1 MASSKRETQSAVSVT
16 GTSRLALF
24 TLVAL
29 IGFTPWLWNAAM
41 PWGVFAFRFAGVAAL
56 VAVSV
61 AQFRGGLEVSAWSAR
76 VALLA
81 IGVVALAG
89 VSASVSVH
97 YGKSLEAMLNLL
109 AILGLFLTTLFFAR
123 GLGAARLL
131 AAAQVVWAIPIAL
144 LGILQH
150 YRPEL
155 VPAGS
160 SYTDRALGPFG
171 QPNRLGGYL
180 IAALPI
186 ALTLSF
192 VTQDRM
198 LRGLLLASAFVV
210 SLALVLSFSRGAW
223 IAFAVAAAGLAVV
236 LVRWPA
242 LSPRPAQ
249 LAVALGAI
257 LLPALLLLPSVLS
270 RVAPKATAKKAWNLP
285 FDPEREGS
293 AAMRGA
299 VWQGA
304 FAAAESRPVLGWGV
318 GAFREA
324 FDRSKSATMKRLE
337 AEGGRTSDQ
346 AHGYYLATLVERGVP
361 GLAIFVLF
369 AAAALAAGAAVIGS
383 GAPAEARLLAA
394 GLVASALALLA
405 HAVLEDNL
413 ALAPHALILHANLGL
428 LVSAAPG
435 ARRRANR
442 FPALGV
448 AGAAAAALALV
459 VGLQSARAEAAAIG
473 ATRDAGVGAV
483 RAARGEYARAAR
495 LAPWIDAYSI
505 GEAKTSE
512 ALGDYVRAEG
522 AFQRA
527 VSINPSDP
535 VTKHEF
541 ARLYLAHEDRFEAGA
556 RAHATTLLE
565 AALAQNPYY
574 AEIRNDLGVARLR
587 AGDREGAKRAFREA
601 AEGRSAFVDPLVNL
615 AALAQEEGDRTAAAT
630 WTRQALERNPN
641 SARALAMATE
651 LGLAPSGASGTP

>member
-24 TLVAL
+24 TLVAA
-29 IGFTPWLWNAAM
+29 IGFTPWLWNAAT
-41 PWGVFAFRFAGVAAL
+41 PWGVFAFRFAGLAAL
-56 VAVSV
+56 VVVSV
-61 AQFRGGLEVSAWSAR
+61 AQVRGKIEVSAWSAR

-81 IGVVALAG
+81 IGVVVLAG
-89 VSASVSVH
+89 VSALVSVH

-109 AILGLFLTTLFFAR
+109 AILGLFLATLFFVR
-123 GLGAARLL
+123 GLGAARFV
-131 AAAQVVWAIPIAL
+131 AAAQIFCALPIAI

-160 SYTDRALGPFG
+160 SYPGRALGPFG

-180 IAALPI
+180 IAALPLAI
-186 ALTLSF
+186 TLSF

-198 LRGLLLASAFVV
+198 LRGILLGSVLAL

-223 IAFAVAAAGLAVV
+223 IAFAIAAVALAAV

-242 LSPRPAQ
+242 LSPRPVQ
-249 LAVALGAI
+249 LAVVLGA
-257 LLPALLLLPSVLS
+257 LLIPALLLLPSVLS
-270 RVAPKATAKKAWNLP
+270 RIAPKPQAEKAWNLP

-304 FAAAESRPVLGWGV
+304 LAAAESRPVLGWGV

-405 HAVLEDNL
+405 HAGLEDNL
-413 ALAPHALILHANLGL
+413 AFAPHALILHANLGL
-428 LVSAAPG
+428 LVLSAPG
-435 ARRRANR
+435 ARKRANR
-442 FPALGV
+442 LPALGA
-448 AGAAAAALALV
+448 AGAAVALVALV
-459 VGLQSARAEAAAIG
+459 VGLQSARAEAAAID
-473 ATRDAGVGAV
+473 ATRDAGAGAV
-483 RAARGEYARAAR
+483 RATQAEYARASR
-495 LAPWIDAYSI
+495 LAPWIDSYAI

-512 ALGDYVRAEG
+512 ALGDYARAEG
-522 AFQRA
+522 AFERA
-527 VSINPSDP
+527 VSSNPSDP

-565 AALAQNPYY
+565 AALAQNRYY

-615 AALAQEEGDRTAAAT
+615 AALAQEDGDRTAAAT

-641 SARALAMATE
+641 SARALAMASE
-651 LGLAPSGASGTP
+651 LGLPRPGASGTP